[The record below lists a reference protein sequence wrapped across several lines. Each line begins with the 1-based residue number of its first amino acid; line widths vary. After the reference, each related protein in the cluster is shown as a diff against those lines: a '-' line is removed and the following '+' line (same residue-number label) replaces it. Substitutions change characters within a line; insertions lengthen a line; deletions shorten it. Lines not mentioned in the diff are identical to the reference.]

1 RVGDVTV
8 SAAGR
13 QAAAAKGLL
22 EVPAGWAS
30 CRLPNGRGS
39 QEMPASPTLPAR
51 DPTGT
56 PVARVRGGDWCV
68 LAAEGVRPR
77 RLLRRDVPG
86 TRGAARALSQDTRAA
101 RRDES
106 GT

>member
-1 RVGDVTV
+1 
-8 SAAGR
+8 
-13 QAAAAKGLL
+13 
-22 EVPAGWAS
+22 
-30 CRLPNGRGS
+30 
-39 QEMPASPTLPAR
+39 MPASPTLPAR

-106 GT
+106 GTARRAPPAGGRLVPPPGHHLRRLQRRPRDRAPVPV